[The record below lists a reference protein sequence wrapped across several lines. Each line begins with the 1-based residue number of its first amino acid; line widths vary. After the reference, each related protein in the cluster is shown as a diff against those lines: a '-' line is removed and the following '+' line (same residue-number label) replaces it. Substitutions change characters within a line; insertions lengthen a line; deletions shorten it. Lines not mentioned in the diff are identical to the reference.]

1 MSRDQ
6 LTFYRYITNYN
17 SSNIDKFRELFENT
31 IEKIPDRMVSSKYII
46 QILNINTNTIQFTAF
61 QNVFMD
67 YFKLIL
73 N

>member
-1 MSRDQ
+1 MSRDK

-17 SSNIDKFRELFENT
+17 TKNIDKFLDLFKNKIEN
-31 IEKIPDRMVSSKYII
+31 IPDKMVSSKYLI
-46 QILNINTNTIQFTAF
+46 QLLNINTNTIYLDTF
-61 QNVFMD
+61 QNVFME

>member
-1 MSRDQ
+1 MSRDK

-17 SSNIDKFRELFENT
+17 SANIDKFIELFENT

-46 QILNINTNTIQFTAF
+46 ELLNINTNTIQFRAF

>member
-1 MSRDQ
+1 MSRDK

-17 SSNIDKFRELFENT
+17 SVNIDKFVELFKND
-31 IEKIPDRMVSSKYII
+31 INKIPDKMMSSKNII
-46 QILNINTNTIQFTAF
+46 KILNINTNTIYFTTF
-61 QNVFMD
+61 QKVFMD